1 MYEVYV
7 SDGQKHAVSVLELH
21 PSVNNQVFKQD
32 GRTSGQGAV
41 ATGPLEE
48 VVVTAPA
55 EVAEV
60 TGAAVV
66 TGAEVAGA
74 ELAGAELA
82 GTEVTTPTDVLEVFG
97 C

>member
-7 SDGQKHAVSVLELH
+7 SDGQKQAVSVLELH

-41 ATGPLEE
+41 ETGPLDE

-55 EVAEV
+55 EVADV

-66 TGAEVAGA
+66 TGAEVAGTVV
-74 ELAGAELA
+74 A
-82 GTEVTTPTDVLEVFG
+82 GTEVAGTEVATPTDVVAAL
-97 C
+97 